1 MRTVD
6 SRAVAIKS
14 MDAVILGFSPHARRR
29 IPCAK
34 VADISTIKSVT
45 LSNPYNV
52 KPSSPLGVEY

>member
-14 MDAVILGFSPHARRR
+14 MDAVILGFSLHAHRR

-34 VADISTIKSVT
+34 VADVSTMESVT
-45 LSNPYNV
+45 LCNPYNAN
-52 KPSSPLGVEY
+52 PSSPLGVEY